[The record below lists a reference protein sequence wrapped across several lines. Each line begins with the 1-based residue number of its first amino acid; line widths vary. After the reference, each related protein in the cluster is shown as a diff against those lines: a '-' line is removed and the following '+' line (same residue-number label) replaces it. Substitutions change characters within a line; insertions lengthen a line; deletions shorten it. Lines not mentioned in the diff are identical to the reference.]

1 MFLATFAAALLFTL
15 VMAWLPH
22 PPGLPIEES
31 DKFWH
36 VVAFVTLSFLARF
49 AFPRVPPV
57 RIGERLSFLG
67 ALIELVQNIPA
78 LHRDCDI
85 MDWVADTIAIA
96 VTLAILAGIKFLR
109 ARRLGA

>member
-1 MFLATFAAALLFTL
+1 LFVTAFAAALLLTL

-22 PPGLPIEES
+22 PPHLPES

-36 VVAFVTLSFLARF
+36 AAAFVTLSFLASF
-49 AFPRVPPV
+49 AFPQVPPV
-57 RIGERLSFLG
+57 RVGERLSFLG

-96 VTLAILAGIKFLR
+96 VTLAVVAGVRRLR
-109 ARRLGA
+109 AQRSRA